1 MVKDKDMEYLDGIMD
16 KFFKEIGKM
25 VWKTVLEYG
34 DLQRETITKEIGFRI
49 DSMVKV
55 YLSIA
60 LVHIKVSLKIS
71 WKMDTVKRP
80 LQMEI
85 NI

>member
-49 DSMVKV
+49 DSMVKA

-60 LVHIKVSLKIS
+60 LAHIKVSLKIS